1 MSKFILICAPAS
13 SRSGYGDH
21 ARDLIRSLLDISQ
34 RNKFDIK
41 IVDVR
46 WGDCPRNALDK
57 NNPDDKKILDLFL
70 TNNQLD
76 RQPDIYIDIR
86 IPNEFQQI
94 GKYNIG
100 ITAGIE
106 SNIVSQKW
114 IEFCNKMDLVIVPS
128 EHSKIGFIQTIYDKM
143 QQLPNGENQK
153 VGEMKLE
160 KPIEVLF
167 EGAREDTFKLL
178 DKNEFSEF
186 SDNLDSKLETD
197 FNFLCVGLWGKGG
210 LGEDRKNISKLI
222 KIFCETFSNRE
233 VQPGLIL
240 KTNSAGFSILD
251 KEDIISRINSIKSM
265 FPNNWK
271 LPKIYL
277 LHGSLTDE
285 EMNELYNHPKI
296 KAMVSF
302 THGEGFGRPL
312 LEASM
317 VGLPIIASGWSGQMD
332 FLNDDE
338 SMLVGGNFV
347 EIPSSQVW
355 EDIMIE
361 KSNWF
366 EIDERQASN
375 VLMLMFH
382 ENKNFKQKALSLM
395 EKNRKEFT
403 LNKMTDKFNEI
414 LKDNYFSK
422 DLPEQVSI
430 KLPKLKKS

>member
-1 MSKFILICAPAS
+1 
-13 SRSGYGDH
+13 
-21 ARDLIRSLLDISQ
+21 
-34 RNKFDIK
+34 
-41 IVDVR
+41 
-46 WGDCPRNALDK
+46 
-57 NNPDDKKILDLFL
+57 
-70 TNNQLD
+70 
-76 RQPDIYIDIR
+76 
-86 IPNEFQQI
+86 
-94 GKYNIG
+94 
-100 ITAGIE
+100 
-106 SNIVSQKW
+106 
-114 IEFCNKMDLVIVPS
+114 MDLVIVPS